1 MDVLILYLLIINA
14 VSFLIMLADKQKA
27 KRNAWRVPEGILLG
41 IAAIGGSLGAVL
53 GMYAFRHKTRHPKF
67 SIGLPVLLAL
77 HIAVLC
83 WLFSKL
89 V

>member
-27 KRNAWRVPEGILLG
+27 KRNAWRVPEGTLLG

-83 WLFSKL
+83 WIFSKL